1 MLRTNIHEF
10 WSLSMPTL
18 IMRMARDGSQPHQ
31 KNWGFTFAF
40 PWRELRRLRARQRS
54 RRELR
59 ALADDPHLLKDIG
72 VTRLEALEEADKPFW
87 R

>member
-1 MLRTNIHEF
+1 
-10 WSLSMPTL
+10 MPTL
-18 IMRMARDGSQPHQ
+18 IMRIARQGFQPHQ

-40 PWRELRRLRARQRS
+40 LWCELRRLRARQRS

-59 ALADDPHLLKDIG
+59 DLADDPHLLKDLGI
-72 VTRLEALEEADKPFW
+72 TRSDALEEADKPFW